1 MTTTYYQ
8 PYHNKSLSCL
18 YIQIMSTSAD
28 NNALDILMNN
38 ARSNSSRKRP
48 LTFFACPAGCGAS
61 VTTMNVNLHLDRCLG
76 NLSDDKKS
84 ASIDS
89 PTVREDTS
97 RCALVA
103 ETRQPADTITNNDA
117 DDDEPTAKRKRPFS
131 KAEAKTDA
139 PNAFSHMMKQSAT
152 VFSNTSNNANI
163 IRHRFHLHNAEGLV
177 TWTSED
183 DYASEKKVDTAGDET
198 NTKEFDN
205 TVPKIAAGDIHWSAT
220 TTIKKVKTAIV
231 AEQKLCTDNSPK
243 NKKETSIIDEKELE
257 LTISCSV
264 PFSQGDKTLRLVA
277 RHSRLSV
284 SSTFPIL

>member
-1 MTTTYYQ
+1 
-8 PYHNKSLSCL
+8 
-18 YIQIMSTSAD
+18 MSTSGD
-28 NNALDILMNN
+28 NNALDVLMNN

-48 LTFFACPAGCGAS
+48 LIFFACPAGCGAS

-97 RCALVA
+97 RGILDA
-103 ETRQPADTITNNDA
+103 ETTQSADNITNNDV
-117 DDDEPTAKRKRPFS
+117 DDDEPTAKRKRPVR
-131 KAEAKTDA
+131 ANAMKTPSTIKDA

-152 VFSNTSNNANI
+152 VFSNTSNNENI

-177 TWTSED
+177 TWTSEED
-183 DYASEKKVDTAGDET
+183 DYASEKNVDAAGDET

-205 TVPKIAAGDIHWSAT
+205 TAPQIAAGDIHWSTT
-220 TTIKKVKTAIV
+220 TTIKKVKTAIN
-231 AEQKLCTDNSPK
+231 AEQKPCTDNSP
-243 NKKETSIIDEKELE
+243 NKETKSIDEKELE

-264 PFSQGDKTLRLVA
+264 PFPQGDKTQRLVA

-284 SSTFPIL
+284 SSTCPILSYK